1 MLISYSHGDTTPVDS
16 ADDREV
22 APVPRRRRWGT
33 ARVSG
38 DSMRPTL
45 LPGDL
50 LLIRY
55 GATPR
60 IGRCAIVRLPGRGV
74 AVKRVTGRE
83 DSGWWVERD
92 NPRAGVD
99 SWLVGAIPD
108 ADVVAVVVRRLWPV
122 RRPLFR
128 R

>member
-1 MLISYSHGDTTPVDS
+1 
-16 ADDREV
+16 
-22 APVPRRRRWGT
+22 
-33 ARVSG
+33 
-38 DSMRPTL
+38 MRPTL
-45 LPGDL
+45 RPGDL

-60 IGRCAIVRLPGRGV
+60 IGRCAIVRLPERGV

-83 DSGWWVERD
+83 EQGWWVERD

-108 ADVVAVVVRRLWPV
+108 ADVVAVVVRRLWPPV